1 MRDQL
6 GQELEELTASL
17 FEVGLFTL
25 WPRVTSQL
33 YMLVELVCEDILR
46 RIWVASRVLVI
57 PLSKTEN
64 NNPKEM

>member
-1 MRDQL
+1 VRDQL

-64 NNPKEM
+64 KISKEM